1 MDILKALEE
10 RILVMDGAMGTLLI
24 ARGLRKGECP
34 DSLNLTRP
42 EIVLSVHKDYV
53 AAGADIVETNTFGA
67 NRLKLGYYGLED
79 QTGEIN
85 QKGVEIARKSGAR
98 FVAASIGPIG
108 KYVEPLGDLTF
119 EKAYETYA
127 EQAAAL
133 KKADVISLETFSDIK
148 LLKAAVLA
156 VKDNTRV
163 PVCCM
168 LSFEGERTDTGTDVE
183 TAVSILNSLDVDIIG
198 ANCGLGYA
206 EVYKIFR
213 TILENTD
220 KPIIIMPNAGMPKFE
235 NGQTCF
241 DFTPESILSYAK
253 KFAAEGANI
262 IGGCCGTTPEHIR
275 AIAKAV
281 KLPPKKREYAP
292 KPRLCSRTRTIRFGT
307 PIIIG
312 ERINPTGRPEL
323 ARELIA
329 GETRLAIEE
338 AVKQAEAGA
347 GAIDLNVGHPD
358 IDEPKILRKL
368 TSAVQNAVD
377 LPILIDSSNPKAIEE
392 ALKASDGKALINSV
406 NGDERTLEAI
416 LPLAKRYG
424 AAILGLALDRKGIPK
439 TAQGRIEI
447 AKKIIAKAQEHGIRK
462 EDIFIDA
469 VTLTIATNP
478 ENAKITLET
487 IKELKKLGVSTAL
500 GVSNISHGLPNRPEL
515 NSRFLSLALAAGLDA
530 PIINPLD
537 AQALSAFMAHN
548 LLLNGKGLQDY
559 LKTQGAQLES
569 NEQLKTESEKLT
581 QSILIGDEENIVQRV
596 EACLRTKKPLEIS
609 NLLAQA
615 LQKVGERYEK
625 KELFLPHL
633 LLSASAAKKAFAR
646 LSKEFKAGE
655 SKPKGKILIA
665 SVEGDIHDIGKNI
678 VKTLLESHGWHVI
691 DMGADVPAE
700 KIIAKTKELSPDA
713 VALSSLMTT
722 TMPEMK
728 KIAELFRNEKI
739 EIPVLLGGAVVTE
752 KFAHET
758 GASYAKDAV
767 SAVKKVEELL
777 GSGKPANLNKAE
789 ELPGVQTQTAS
800 EPETPEKNGC
810 GICPVCMT
818 PHAGVC
824 PLSACTKSLL
834 NGPCGGA
841 STGKCESDP
850 LRNCGWAIIYT
861 NLKSKGKLG
870 LLAEYKKPRN
880 FAGRK

>member
-1 MDILKALEE
+1 MGFLKALEE
-10 RILVMDGAMGTLLI
+10 RILVIDGAMGTLLI
-24 ARGLRKGECP
+24 ERGLRKGECP

-42 EIVLSVHKDYV
+42 EIVLSVHKDY
-53 AAGADIVETNTFGA
+53 ADAGADIVETNTFGA
-67 NRLKLGYYGLED
+67 NRLKLGYYGLEG
-79 QTGEIN
+79 QTEEIN
-85 QKGVEIARKSGAR
+85 RKGVEIARKSGAQ

-127 EQAAAL
+127 EQAGAL
-133 KKADVISLETFSDIK
+133 KKADVINLETFSDIK

-156 VKDNTRV
+156 AKDNTKL

-198 ANCGLGYA
+198 ANCGLGYS
-206 EVYKIFR
+206 EVYKIFH
-213 TILENTD
+213 TIAKNTD

-241 DFTPESILSYAK
+241 DFTQDSIIHYAK
-253 KFAAEGANI
+253 KFAEEGANI
-262 IGGCCGTTPEHIR
+262 IGGCCGTTPGHIR

-281 KLPPKKREYAP
+281 KVTPKKREYAP
-292 KPRLCSRTRTIRFGT
+292 KTRLCSRTRTTRFDT
-307 PIIIG
+307 PLIIG

-347 GAIDLNVGHPD
+347 GAIDLNVGHPEV
-358 IDEPKILRKL
+358 DEPRMLRKL

-377 LPILIDSSNPKAIEE
+377 LPLVIDSSNQKAIEE
-392 ALKASDGKALINSV
+392 ALKSSDGKVLINSV
-406 NGDERTLEAI
+406 NGDERTLETI

-424 AAILGLALDRKGIPK
+424 AAVLGLALDRKGIPK

-447 AKKIIAKAQEHGIRK
+447 AKKIIAKAQEHGIKK
-462 EDIFIDA
+462 EDLFIDA

-478 ENAKITLET
+478 DNAKITLET
-487 IKELKKLGVSTAL
+487 IKELKKLGVSTVL
-500 GVSNISHGLPNRPEL
+500 GVSNISHGLPNRPEI
-515 NSRFLSLALAAGLDA
+515 NASFLSLALSAGLDA
-530 PIINPLD
+530 PIANPLEQRANSAVKLHGILLKGTGLD
-537 AQALSAFMAHN
+537 GYLKQAKQEPAQEQSAQA
-548 LLLNGKGLQDY
+548 GDP
-559 LKTQGAQLES
+559 
-569 NEQLKTESEKLT
+569 EKLA

-596 EACLRTKKPLEIS
+596 EACLKTKKPLEIS
-609 NLLAQA
+609 SLLAEA

-646 LSKEFKAGE
+646 LSREFKSNE
-655 SKPKGKILIA
+655 NKPKGTILLA

-678 VKTLLESHGWHVI
+678 VKTLLESHGWKAI
-691 DMGADVPAE
+691 DLGSDVPAE
-700 KIIAKTKELSPDA
+700 KILQKAKELRPDA

-728 KIAELFRNEKI
+728 KITALLKKQKI
-739 EIPVLLGGAVVTE
+739 DIPVLVGGAVVTE
-752 KFAHET
+752 KFAADA
-758 GASYAKDAV
+758 GASYAQNAV

-777 GSGKPANLNKAE
+777 GDQKPAPA
-789 ELPGVQTQTAS
+789 PFTQ
-800 EPETPEKNGC
+800 EPLTPESNGC
-810 GICPVCMT
+810 GICPACLT
-818 PHAGVC
+818 PHTGKC
-824 PLSACTKSLL
+824 PLTACTKGLL
-834 NGPCGGA
+834 NGPCGG
-841 STGKCESDP
+841 SSLGKCEADSGRD
-850 LRNCGWAIIYT
+850 CGWAIIYT
-861 NLKSKGKLG
+861 NLKNKKKLG
-870 LLAEYKKPRN
+870 LLAEYKKPKN